1 MHNWNNEYEPSPEE
15 FDEMLKKMQE
25 LREQC
30 LASLRGDGESD
41 FMSNIPNEDIP
52 ILQEACR
59 ITGYDV
65 DILPL
70 AFGEGKIGIIEGL
83 SAVYRKDKVNHLPL
97 WEEYKKL
104 VDGK

>member
-1 MHNWNNEYEPSPEE
+1 MSDWDDEYEPSPEE
-15 FDEMLKKMQE
+15 FDEILEEMYK
-25 LREQC
+25 LRERC

-52 ILQEACR
+52 IFQEACR
-59 ITGYDV
+59 IMGYNV

-97 WEEYKKL
+97 WEEYRKL
-104 VDGK
+104 IDGK